1 MRPAKGKDRNAVDPE
16 KDPLTVADVAKIL
29 KVSCARVYV
38 LCEQERIKATRFGP
52 AWMIPRASLESFVRA
67 PVGRPPKTGAS
78 ETQVV
83 VQEAM
88 RRFREAKTA

>member
-1 MRPAKGKDRNAVDPE
+1 MSPAKGKDRNAVDPE
-16 KDPLTVADVAKIL
+16 KDPLTVADVARIL

-67 PVGRPPKTGAS
+67 PAGRPPKSGAT
-78 ETQVV
+78 EAQVA

-88 RRFREAKTA
+88 KRFREANPA